1 MFRKYLPFFALVLVG
16 VTSACGPAQLQPS
29 YPQPLPSPSGSW
41 DLSLAQSGGIAGVSL
56 KVTVSSDGQLTAED
70 ARSNRSVTQ
79 TLPPDTMA
87 KLAALYSAVALS
99 TPQSPHSGCADCF
112 LYDLE
117 LNSAGKALSFKF
129 DDTTLGGS
137 GVEELIHF
145 LQQLR
150 DAALKSQP

>member
-1 MFRKYLPFFALVLVG
+1 MFRKYLPFFALALIV

-41 DLSLAQSGGIAGVSL
+41 SLSLTQSGGIAGVSL

-70 ARSNRSVTQ
+70 QRSGKTVTQ

-87 KLAALYSAVALS
+87 KLAALYSAVAVS
-99 TPQSPHSGCADCF
+99 TPQSPKSGCADCF
-112 LYDLE
+112 LYHLE
-117 LNSAGKALSFKF
+117 LNSGDKALSLKF

-137 GVEELIHF
+137 GAEQLIHF